1 MKKFLKILKIVVWVL
16 LVAGAGVVVGFAEVE
31 HYGKPCSKVVVSIDY
46 GAADVLIT
54 KKDIDSIVLR
64 TAGAIKGK
72 PLGYINTGSIEGAIR
87 KQSYVAKVKVF
98 ENNEGSLFIQI
109 RQREPLLRI
118 INRKYESFYL
128 DESGTLLP
136 VNSNFS
142 ARVLVANGVIDDSYI
157 KNPNYRVNI
166 LALSDSIYYD
176 SLLTNL
182 YKLTMY
188 ITHDKFLK
196 AQIDQIYVND
206 CGEFELIPRI
216 GNHVI
221 LLGTANDL
229 EDKFRKLYAFY
240 RLGLNKIGWN
250 KYNVINIKYKN
261 QVVCSKIQPA

>member
-1 MKKFLKILKIVVWVL
+1 MKKFLKIVRIVFWIL

-31 HYGKPCSKVVVSIDY
+31 HYSKPCAKVVVSIDY

-54 KKDIDSIVLR
+54 KKDIDSLILKS
-64 TAGAIKGK
+64 AGMLIGK
-72 PLGYINTGSIEGAIR
+72 PLGYINTASIEGAIR
-87 KQSYVAKVKVF
+87 KEAYVAKVKVF
-98 ENNEGSLFIQI
+98 ESNEGSLFIQI

-128 DESGTLLP
+128 DESGATLP
-136 VNSNFS
+136 VNPNFS
-142 ARVLVANGVIDDSYI
+142 ARVLVANGVIDNSYM

-166 LALSDSIYYD
+166 LAVSDSIYYD

-196 AQIDQIYVND
+196 SQIEQVYVNEG
-206 CGEFELIPRI
+206 GEFELIPRI

-221 LLGTANDL
+221 LLGTAEDL
-229 EDKFRKLYAFY
+229 DDKFRKLYAFY

-261 QVVCSKIQPA
+261 QVVCSKI

>member
-1 MKKFLKILKIVVWVL
+1 MKKFVKILVIVLWIL
-16 LVAGAGVVVGFAEVE
+16 LVAGAGVLVGFVE
-31 HYGKPCSKVVVSIDY
+31 AAQYSRPCKKIEIRINY

-54 KKDIDSIVLR
+54 KKDVDSILLK
-64 TAGAIKGK
+64 TTGMLKGK
-72 PLGYINTGSIEGAIR
+72 PMGYINTGSIERNIR
-87 KQSYVAKVKVF
+87 KQPYVAKVSVY
-98 ENNEGSLFIQI
+98 ENNEGVLFIQI

-136 VNSNFS
+136 VNPNFS
-142 ARVLVANGVIDDSYI
+142 ARVLVANGVIDDSYM
-157 KNPNYRVNI
+157 KNPNYQVNI
-166 LALSDSIYYD
+166 LALSDSVFYD

-196 AQIDQIYVND
+196 AQIAQIYVNEFS
-206 CGEFELIPRI
+206 EFELIPRI

-221 LLGTANDL
+221 LLGKTDDL
-229 EDKFRKLYAFY
+229 DDKFKRLYAFY
-240 RLGLNKIGWN
+240 RFGLNKIGWN

-261 QVVCSKIQPA
+261 QVVCSKI